1 MNQILQQALTILTTP
16 PGNLV
21 YHIVVAFLTAIV
33 LQAALGTWRAT
44 GLDQGGRMA
53 AGVFLLLLARLVLI
67 VSAMV
72 AGQDLT
78 VPDVLFPILDRAVT
92 AFSLIV
98 ILWLWS
104 FPKSVRLADAASLL
118 LVLLTLTLS
127 IFTFIYW
134 SNQGLEAFFNTTLLD
149 TLWEAYSLVLMLLG
163 VVILFAR
170 QPTGWS
176 VGVVMLALL
185 AVGHSAH
192 LLVPLPDS
200 DYPGAVRLL
209 QLIAY
214 PLLFFLPQRF
224 TVPPAPAKHQPAA
237 VVPDRRR
244 YNVGPQVFES
254 FLSLANETDR
264 QKICQAIVRT
274 ISEALLAD
282 ISLLVAPPAEGGDM
296 AIECGYDLIR
306 EEYRDGGYLS
316 KAQAPMLATALQRG
330 RALRLPANSSSEDL
344 AGLSEAL
351 QLSRSGPLLAVPI
364 FGPAGEII
372 LGVVLLSPYSNRS
385 WTPEDQ
391 NYLLGISKPLGD
403 VILRVHSGAAAGE
416 LQRDEDHD
424 HFMEEL
430 ESLREQSLQ
439 DRERA
444 ETLAQVITSHEDVQE
459 TLAELRAENERLQ
472 QEIEEAQSGGTAA
485 PKEVEQLQGELRM
498 ALEEVAYMRNALA
511 EADEKISAL
520 EQAGPAAAGST
531 PGDSVEVI
539 TSIAQ
544 ELRQPMSSIIGYTDL
559 LLSESTGILGA
570 LQRKFI
576 ERIKVSTE
584 RLGALMEDLI
594 QITTLDEGVLE
605 LAPERVELAAL
616 IQETVDQMQSQIE
629 AKDLDFKLD
638 RPERLPPV
646 QADRDALQQA
656 LLHLLQN
663 AVAATPEEGAVSLR
677 VRVENAEDKQDYV
690 LVQVTDQGGGIPPE
704 DLPRVFS
711 RLYRADN
718 VLIQGVGD
726 TGVGLSI
733 VKQLIEAH
741 GGRIWVDSDLGHG
754 SIFSVLLPVNEAVLP
769 SDGRIDGR
777 GDSGA

>member
-1 MNQILQQALTILTTP
+1 MNQIFQQALIILTTP

-21 YHIVVAFLTAIV
+21 YHIIVVFLTAIV

-44 GLDQGGRMA
+44 GLEQGRRMA
-53 AGVFLLLLARLVLI
+53 VGVSLLLLARLVLI
-67 VSAMV
+67 GSAMI

-78 VPDVLFPILDRAVT
+78 VPDVLFPILDRTVT
-92 AFSLIV
+92 AFSLVV
-98 ILWLWS
+98 IIWLWG
-104 FPKSVRLADAASLL
+104 FPEAIRLADAATLL

-127 IFTFIYW
+127 IFTFVYW
-134 SNQGLEAFFNTTLLD
+134 SNQGLEAFFNTSLPD

-163 VVILFAR
+163 AVVLFAR
-170 QPTGWS
+170 RPTGWA

-185 AVGHSAH
+185 AVGHTAH
-192 LLVPLPDS
+192 LLVPLPNS

-214 PLLFFLPQRF
+214 PLLFFLPQRI
-224 TVPPAPAKHQPAA
+224 TVRLVPDKPQPAA
-237 VVPDRRR
+237 LVPDRRR
-244 YNVGPQVFES
+244 YNLGPQVFES
-254 FLSLANETDR
+254 FLSLANETDPH
-264 QKICQAIVRT
+264 KICQAIVRT
-274 ISEALLAD
+274 VSEALLAD
-282 ISLLVAPPAEGGDM
+282 ISLIVAPPGEGGDM

-316 KAQAPMLATALQRG
+316 NQQAPMLATALQRG
-330 RALRLPANSSSEDL
+330 RALRLPANSAADDL

-364 FGPAGEII
+364 FGSTDETI

-391 NYLLGISKPLGD
+391 NYLLGISKRLGD
-403 VILRVHSGAAAGE
+403 VILRVRSGAAGE
-416 LQRDEDHD
+416 EMERDEDYRRLI
-424 HFMEEL
+424 EEL
-430 ESLREQSLQ
+430 ESTREQSLQ

-444 ETLAQVITSHEDVQE
+444 ETLAEVIASHEDIQE
-459 TLAELRAENERLQ
+459 TVAELQAENERLQ
-472 QEIEEAQSGGTAA
+472 QEIERAGSGVESA
-485 PKEVEQLQGELRM
+485 PKEVEQLQGELRL
-498 ALEEVAYMRNALA
+498 ALEEVAHMRNALA

-520 EQAGPAAAGST
+520 EQVGPGSGST
-531 PGDSVEVI
+531 ASESDEVI
-539 TSIAQ
+539 MSIAQ

-594 QITTLDEGVLE
+594 QVTTLDSGVLE
-605 LAPERVELAAL
+605 LAPESVELDGL
-616 IQETVDQMQSQIE
+616 IQETVAQIQSQIE
-629 AKDLDFKLD
+629 AKDLDFELD

-663 AVAATPEEGAVSLR
+663 AVAATPEDGVVSVR

-690 LVQVTDQGGGIPPE
+690 LVQVTDQGGGIPLE

-733 VKQLIEAH
+733 VKQLVEAH
-741 GGRIWVDSDLGHG
+741 GGRIWVDTDPGHG
-754 SIFSVLLPVNEAVLP
+754 SIFSVLLPVNESALHP
-769 SDGRIDGR
+769 DRRIDGR
-777 GDSGA
+777 GDTAA